1 MEMFDLS
8 RLTRKKPD
16 MSVNLNAPVD
26 YKEKAIVYAQKELL
40 RNGLVSVCCD
50 ALPQQVTKENW
61 VMVAQDLID
70 DTLAYDYLGM

>member
-1 MEMFDLS
+1 MELFDLS

-16 MSVNLNAPVD
+16 MSVNLSAPVD
-26 YKEKAIVYAQKELL
+26 YKAKAFAYAQKELL
-40 RNGLVSVCCD
+40 RNGLVRVCCD

-61 VMVAQDLID
+61 VRIAQDLIN